1 MIKRTNKIIALI
13 MCATTTTT
21 LGSSIKVFAAD
32 TLEDKDGSFY
42 NAVAY
47 SNKYLYDGYRG
58 TSGDEKTTYYNN
70 GKYTELKDAD
80 ASNEAIKYGNTDI
93 QVDNDGVKELF
104 NLQTGQ
110 FESESI
116 EDQEPSIKNKLI
128 KNLKNTKRYGSN
140 VGNYLNLDKQIATNK
155 SSFEDVWYQ
164 YSADYNGQDIKYV
177 TTIDVAA
184 QSNEDW
190 DNITL
195 KQGTGINS
203 SFGDS
208 YQFWFSVTTNDA
220 TNIESD
226 GQPKTYN
233 GDVEAASKYIAG
245 RIKDYCGYDAE
256 VIQKNGRWVIQ
267 VISDKK
273 LDGDV
278 ITGHNGDISV
288 ATEEVPTSHIKYV
301 DDGGTTSSTGGT
313 TDSAGGTTGSTGSV
327 TSTQYVTTIDV
338 DAKTANQ
345 WRNITLKEGDGIT
358 SDFGS
363 SYQFWFS
370 IVVNDPTNLEIDGQ
384 AKTFNGDVTAATE
397 YIAGRIKDYCG
408 YDAQVVQQ
416 NGKPVIQIVSDV
428 KLDGNV
434 IQGFDDDFSVTTTTQ
449 EVSST
454 ATTSGGT
461 TDVTTGA
468 AVTTSVVIDD
478 TKEPVYYGVVNDD
491 GKYMDISVL
500 ANIKLGYT
508 VNDKTKSASIKKFGE
523 KYGDESIVANLTSLD
538 VLAQDSNYIYAKIN
552 VEFTSDSNISILY
565 PDGINSKNYI
575 LRFSKALGEQVDG
588 AYTPKEAT
596 AYEMNSESDFQS
608 WLQPKVSDD
617 WYNLD
622 VFAKDGELYT
632 VRFNKNSPKNTN
644 EIQCQEIKFNTQVDI
659 VYNIN
664 RNLITKV
671 NDPSVQ
677 TEMARKKIETTDADQ
692 IRNLMK
698 PYYSIDS
705 EGNLWVLGL
714 RKIYEFNGGG
724 FNEKYTVSSVINNLD
739 VYNKDNLVAWQSND
753 RNIYVTNINEYT
765 NDDVNQAAST
775 NSDANSNANSNTNS
789 NTVSDDKVQNNNS
802 WVKTKLG
809 WEFFDESGKQVKD
822 CWIKVN
828 EKWYLINK
836 DGIMQTGWANIS
848 GKWYYQ
854 NSDGSMATG
863 WTMVDNKWY
872 YLQSDGTMAIGWVN
886 VDGSFHY
893 LNDSGE
899 MSIGWVCDAG
909 NWYHLGTDGE
919 MSTGWLKYGKHW
931 YYLDENGK
939 MLSDTAIN
947 GYNLGSDG
955 ALIN

>member
-164 YSADYNGQDIKYV
+164 YSADYNGQDVKYV
-177 TTIDVAA
+177 TTIDINA
-184 QSNEDW
+184 QAVEW
-190 DNITL
+190 RNITL
-195 KQGTGINS
+195 KEGNGIAS
-203 SFGDS
+203 SDFGSS
-208 YQFWFSVTTNDA
+208 YQFWFSIIDNDLP
-220 TNIESD
+220 NKDRD

-233 GDVEAASKYIAG
+233 GDVQAASEYIAG
-245 RIKDYCGYDAE
+245 RIKDYCGYDAQVVQE
-256 VIQKNGRWVIQ
+256 NGSWVIQ
-267 VISDKK
+267 VVSDQK

-278 ITGHNGDISV
+278 ITGHSGDISV

-301 DDGGTTSSTGGT
+301 DDGGTTGST
-313 TDSAGGTTGSTGSV
+313 GGTTGSTGSV
-327 TSTQYVTTIDV
+327 TSTQYVTT
-338 DAKTANQ
+338 
-345 WRNITLKEGDGIT
+345 
-358 SDFGS
+358 
-363 SYQFWFS
+363 
-370 IVVNDPTNLEIDGQ
+370 
-384 AKTFNGDVTAATE
+384 
-397 YIAGRIKDYCG
+397 
-408 YDAQVVQQ
+408 
-416 NGKPVIQIVSDV
+416 
-428 KLDGNV
+428 
-434 IQGFDDDFSVTTTTQ
+434 TTQ
-449 EVSST
+449 QVSST
-454 ATTSGGT
+454 ST
-461 TDVTTGA
+461 TTGA
-468 AVTTSVVIDD
+468 AVTTGGTSETTTGAAVTTGGTTGSTGGTSEQSVSYGSGFIIDY

-692 IRNLMK
+692 IRDLMK